1 MGIAPFELLIIG
13 AGPAGLSAGIY
24 GARMG
29 LKTLILEKGISGGT
43 MTLTHVIENYP
54 GFPDGI
60 SGGQLGKLMFDQC
73 QRFGVEFMTDE
84 AKRIENVDD
93 IFKIQTEH
101 GSYISKSI
109 IIASGVSPRRLN
121 VPGES
126 ELLGRGVSYCAIC
139 DGPFF
144 RGLDVAI
151 IGCGNSG
158 LQEGQYLMNYAKSI
172 TFVEFLPQITADK
185 ILYDYFQSRENVYFR
200 LNSEVISI
208 NGHQKVESL
217 IIRDRK
223 TGAKVKI
230 NIAGVFIYVGLLP
243 NAQFIQGFLQT
254 DINGFIVTDENMET
268 SVKGI
273 FAAGDVRSKRVRQ
286 VVVACSEGARAAISV
301 YHYLSEQKKL
311 F

>member
-1 MGIAPFELLIIG
+1 MQTEQFELIVIG
-13 AGPAGLSAGIY
+13 AGPSGLSAGIY

-29 LKTLILEKGISGGT
+29 LNTLILEKGISGGT
-43 MTLTHVIENYP
+43 MTMTHVIENYP

-60 SGGQLGKLMFDQC
+60 AGGQLGKLMFDQC
-73 QRFGVEFMTDE
+73 QRFGVKFMTDE
-84 AKRIENVDD
+84 AKRIEKIDD
-93 IFKIQTEH
+93 IFRIQTEH

-109 IIASGVSPRRLN
+109 IVASGVSPRRLN

-172 TFVEFLPQITADK
+172 TFVEFLPRITADK
-185 ILYDYFQSRENVYFR
+185 ILYDFFQDKENVYFKFD
-200 LNSEVISI
+200 SEVISI

-217 IIRDRK
+217 TIRDRK
-223 TGAKVKI
+223 TGAEGKI

-243 NAQFIQGFLQT
+243 NTQFIQGFLQT
-254 DINGFIVTDENMET
+254 DINGFIVTDENMAT

-286 VVVACSEGARAAISV
+286 VVVACSEGAQAAISV
-301 YHYLSEQKKL
+301 YHYLSELKKL